1 MSGVSPT
8 NCRRSL
14 KVDGRCDESYL
25 AAFEFHECSSPF
37 CVIGFP
43 RSAWAASQEI
53 MRGKR

>member
-1 MSGVSPT
+1 MSGASPI

-25 AAFEFHECSSPF
+25 AAFEFHERGSPF

-43 RSAWAASQEI
+43 RLARAASQEI
-53 MRGKR
+53 MRDKR